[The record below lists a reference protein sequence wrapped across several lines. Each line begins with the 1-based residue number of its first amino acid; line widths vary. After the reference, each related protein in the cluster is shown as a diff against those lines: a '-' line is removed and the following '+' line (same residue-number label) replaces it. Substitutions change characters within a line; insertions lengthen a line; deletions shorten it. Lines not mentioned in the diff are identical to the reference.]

1 MDENTRRPPNPR
13 RRRKTKMEIFKE
25 AYLPTII
32 LGVAVVL
39 ILVFII
45 GSVSRNSARK
55 KPPVQQEVPSTSESI
70 PSELELEVQQ
80 LLLDAEILA
89 LDYDFQ
95 GAVDLLNSFQ
105 GDKSA
110 FPALVAKL
118 NEYNQQASQ
127 LVAWSDPTQIVH
139 LSFHGLIENT
149 KAFADKQYGKSYNRN
164 FITTTEFREIL
175 NDLYENGYVLIDL
188 DDINTCE
195 TDALGNITCSAK
207 TLYLPLGKKPLLLTQ
222 TNLNYYT
229 YMIDGNGD
237 GEPDKDGAGFASRLI
252 VDESGNITCEMVNS
266 SGQTVTGE
274 FDLVPILESFIAENP
289 DFSYKGARAILA
301 VSGYDGIF
309 GYRTNAAV
317 KTSKGEDY
325 YNAQVSGATELVAAL
340 KDKGYKL
347 ACYTYGN
354 TAYGKVAASE
364 IQADLNNWKEEVT
377 PILGATDILVFAQ
390 NSDIGT
396 YSGSKFNVLQNA
408 GFRYYF
414 GFAENR
420 TGGQIGSNYIA
431 LDRLLVTGSQMAH
444 APSLF
449 TNLFDAA
456 SILDPQRGTVPK

>member
-1 MDENTRRPPNPR
+1 MDENTQRQPNPR
-13 RRRKTKMEIFKE
+13 RRRKTKLEIFKE

-45 GSVSRNSARK
+45 GSVSRNNTQK

-70 PSELELEVQQ
+70 PSQLDLEVKQ
-80 LLLDAEILA
+80 LLADAEILA
-89 LDYDFQ
+89 LDYEFQ
-95 GAVDLLNSFQ
+95 AAVDLLNSFQ

-110 FPALVAKL
+110 FPELSAKL
-118 NEYNQQASQ
+118 NEYTQQASQ
-127 LVAWSDPTQIVH
+127 LVAWSDPSQIVN
-139 LSFHGLIENT
+139 LSFHGLIEDT
-149 KAFADKQYGKSYNRN
+149 KAFSNEQYGKSYNRN
-164 FITTTEFREIL
+164 FVTTTEFRDIL
-175 NDLYENGYVLIDL
+175 DDLYENGYVLIDL
-188 DDINTCE
+188 DDITTCE
-195 TDALGNITCSAK
+195 TDASGHTTCSAK

-237 GEPDKDGAGFASRLI
+237 GEPDKDGAGFASRMI
-252 VDESGNITCEMVNS
+252 VDAKGNITCEMVNS
-266 SGQTVTGE
+266 TGETVTGDY
-274 FDLVPILESFIAENP
+274 DLVPILESFIAENP
-289 DFSYKGARAILA
+289 DFSYKGARAVLA

-309 GYRTNAAV
+309 GYRTNASV

-325 YNAQVSGATELVAAL
+325 YNAQVNGAAELVAAL
-340 KDKGYKL
+340 KEKGYKL

-354 TAYGKVAASE
+354 NAYGKVAASE
-364 IQADLNNWKEEVT
+364 IQADLNNWNAEVT
-377 PILGATDILVFAQ
+377 PILGETNILVFAQ

-408 GFRYYF
+408 GFRYYLS
-414 GFAENR
+414 FAENR
-420 TGGQIGSNYIA
+420 TGGEIGSNYIVHK
-431 LDRLLVTGSQMAH
+431 RLLVTGSQMAH

-449 TNLFDAA
+449 TGLFDAA